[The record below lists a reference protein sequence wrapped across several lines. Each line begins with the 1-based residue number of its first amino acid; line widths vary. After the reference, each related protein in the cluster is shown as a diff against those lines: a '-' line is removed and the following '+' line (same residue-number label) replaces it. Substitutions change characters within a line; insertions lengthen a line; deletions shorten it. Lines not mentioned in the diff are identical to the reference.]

1 MSALRRLP
9 VLSVVLTLGAVA
21 TVLLSLLALSGVFGP
36 RITVTGSI
44 FFDAC
49 NSGPVVDNCVRRSH
63 WASGVAIEYRA
74 VGPLPVFFTTNTDSS
89 GQYRLDLPP
98 GRYRAIVRGCKS
110 WPNVSPSPPYV
121 VVSSESTESGYF
133 WTISADGTCHIG
145 GIAL

>member
-9 VLSVVLTLGAVA
+9 VLSIVLTFGAVV

-49 NSGPVVDNCVRRSH
+49 NGGPVVDDCVRRSH

-74 VGPLPVFFTTNTDSS
+74 IGPLPVFFTTHTDSD
-89 GQYRLDLPP
+89 GQYRIDLPP
-98 GRYRAIVRGCKS
+98 GRYRAIMQGCKS
-110 WPNVSPSPPYV
+110 WSNVSPSPPQI
-121 VVSSESTESGYF
+121 VVSPESPESGYF
-133 WTISADGTCHIG
+133 WTISADGTCQIG